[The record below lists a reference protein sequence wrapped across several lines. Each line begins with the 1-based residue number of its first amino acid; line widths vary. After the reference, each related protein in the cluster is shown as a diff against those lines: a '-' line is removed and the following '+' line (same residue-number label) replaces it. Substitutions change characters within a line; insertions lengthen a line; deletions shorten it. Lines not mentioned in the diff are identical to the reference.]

1 MKAICLVT
9 SIIIVL
15 VGLAN
20 CGRRADPEAA
30 SRELHAMEQ
39 AYCSEDV
46 AQAEQALREHLALL
60 VDHERRGVLGYDY
73 LFGRAMTH
81 GRLSMLSYHQGRI
94 DEAEEYFRFFSQEYS
109 DWYVGQGLSTNGL
122 PQTLAQ
128 MAELIDKYD
137 DGLIV
142 RWKRSSDEPK

>member
-15 VGLAN
+15 VGLAS

-81 GRLSMLSYHQGRI
+81 GRLSMLAYHQGRI
-94 DEAEEYFRFFSQEYS
+94 DEAEEYFRLFSREYS

-122 PQTLAQ
+122 PQSLAQ

-137 DGLIV
+137 DGLVV